1 MTRWEALV
9 DWWGTTPFAQAGWVD
24 ALDVAVLTWV
34 VYRVLVAMQGTRAMR
49 SMVGLGLLLV
59 VYVAAEAIGL
69 ATVRWV
75 LDHLFVY
82 AVLAL
87 IILFQED
94 IRRALARAGD
104 TLGRIRGGTH
114 DAALVE
120 EIVRAT
126 FALAQRRLGALVVV
140 ERAASLEAYQES
152 AHRLDATVSAELVQ
166 SLFHPTSPLH
176 DGAVVIAKGRVAA
189 AGVFL
194 PIALSADHGRQFGTR
209 HRAAIGLSEVS
220 DAICVV
226 VSEERGTV
234 SLAVAGTLVPLVD
247 ANELRARLSEALAS
261 PVPPGGADAVVVGA
275 P

>member
-1 MTRWEALV
+1 MTRWEAIGE
-9 DWWGTTPFAQAGWVD
+9 WFETTPFAQAGWVD
-24 ALDVAVLTWV
+24 VLDILVLAWV
-34 VYRVLVAMQGTRAMR
+34 VYRVLVALEGTRAMR
-49 SMVGLGLLLV
+49 SLVGLGLLLV

-69 ATVRWV
+69 VAVRWV

-104 TLGRIRGGTH
+104 TLGRLRGGSH

-126 FALAQRRLGALVVV
+126 FALAHRRLGALVVL
-140 ERAASLEAYQES
+140 ERAASLEAYLES
-152 AHRLDATVSAELVQ
+152 SHRLDAAASAELLQ
-166 SLFHPTSPLH
+166 ALFHPTSPLH
-176 DGAVVIAKGRVAA
+176 DGAVVLAKGRVAA

-194 PIALSADHGRQFGTR
+194 PIALSPDHGRLYGTR
-209 HRAAIGLSEVS
+209 HRAAIGLTEVS
-220 DAICVV
+220 DAVCVV

-234 SLAVAGTLVPLVD
+234 SLAVAGAIVPVAD
-247 ANELRARLSEALAS
+247 ANDLRARLSEALAS
-261 PVPPGGADAVVVGA
+261 SVPRGEPMPAEEGA
-275 P
+275 